1 MKGIHHKP
9 VFFFFKDVVMDIS
22 DERLTYSNLKGQ
34 RIAITKEVMACID
47 LTLTFEKKNCGGSV
61 WETFL
66 ELHTQGHKNIAA
78 DTKAGFH

>member
-9 VFFFFKDVVMDIS
+9 FFFFKDIVMDIS

-34 RIAITKEVMACID
+34 RAAITKEVTACID
-47 LTLTFEKKNCGGSV
+47 LTLTF
-61 WETFL
+61 TFL
-66 ELHTQGHKNIAA
+66 ELHTQGHKIIAA